1 MVHRIGTT
9 WLWLS
14 CLWGCSTNNSQALV
28 TPGDETIWLG
38 DSLPYVSSLPARCET
53 RVAMNGN
60 QIASSRPLGFAFDSS
75 QLRQDDEATLD
86 CVASAELDSPTALQ
100 LEGHTD
106 SVGTEA
112 YNQELGARRA
122 QAAAFYLQAHGVASH
137 WLIESSAGESK
148 PVAPNTDP
156 AGRASNRRV
165 EIYSIEANR

>member
-60 QIASSRPLGFAFDSS
+60 QIASAVNYGKTM
-75 QLRQDDEATLD
+75 RQRW
-86 CVASAELDSPTALQ
+86 TALPQPNWTAQRPCNWKDIPIALAPRLTIRNWGLDGLKQQ
-100 LEGHTD
+100 LFTYKPTV
-106 SVGTEA
+106 S
-112 YNQELGARRA
+112 RA
-122 QAAAFYLQAHGVASH
+122 TGSLKVQ
-137 WLIESSAGESK
+137 
-148 PVAPNTDP
+148 
-156 AGRASNRRV
+156 R
-165 EIYSIEANR
+165 ANRNQLHPILIPPGEPPIDVSKSTP